1 MCVAL
6 LALWTVYCLYGV
18 VVLAVKHDRGLGFAD
33 LALIWLV
40 ASALLGGVAGV
51 ACGCRPELNVPIP
64 SHLGVLARDA
74 RLIETCSG

>member
-51 ACGCRPELNVPIP
+51 AYAIHR
-64 SHLGVLARDA
+64 SLARAWERAA
-74 RLIETCSG
+74 RE